1 MPCGYPQDT
10 RKIREECRIKPNL
23 ARNIRKTF
31 GFETAHRLLL
41 RAIVASSWVKFAPL
55 VLLLSVPILAQNPLP
70 PLKDGTVITD
80 KGSYRHDG
88 LLHIDGH
95 VKIQGINLD
104 LRGPITVA
112 AGADLELENVR
123 IEVSDPPD
131 SANGA
136 SGLRCEGPARITIR
150 HSKMTAIG
158 SAHPIWSLQGNLT
171 VDDFQ
176 TVNSEFHLDHV
187 QARLT
192 DFSIFE
198 LEVSHSSAV
207 VGKHLRLVFLS
218 THTGDD
224 ERLDFSDIP
233 ADQPFSRKLRM
244 GSLAEADLA
253 DTSAQLFL
261 LYVHGKTHVTLNRI
275 GRAQL
280 AMFPRCRGSLSLPRG
295 KLGTSA
301 SPVVI
306 PDANASDCPFRFQ
319 LADVNADTWDV
330 YAGGDADLT
339 FKNSVIDELTA
350 NGHAKVSVRDSEVYA
365 DWLSWA
371 GDARLDVEDSTVGA
385 QRLAAQR
392 PDLATSQVRLA
403 DRSQATFNH
412 VKFDCG
418 IVAAGN
424 SRLVIRDPV
433 ISPTYIR
440 QMDAATVSTQ
450 PAVPVE
456 KSGKER

>member
-1 MPCGYPQDT
+1 M
-10 RKIREECRIKPNL
+10 
-23 ARNIRKTF
+23 
-31 GFETAHRLLL
+31 
-41 RAIVASSWVKFAPL
+41 RAIVARSCAQFAL
-55 VLLLSVPILAQNPLP
+55 LVVLLSLPMLGQSPLP
-70 PLKDGTVITD
+70 PLKDGTVISG
-80 KGSYRHDG
+80 KGSYRHHG
-88 LLHIDGH
+88 VLHIDGH
-95 VKIQGINLD
+95 VKLQDIDLD

-112 AGADLELENVR
+112 AGANLEFENVR
-123 IEVSDPPD
+123 INVSDPPH
-131 SANGA
+131 SANGT
-136 SGLRCEGPARITIR
+136 SGFRCDGPATITIR
-150 HSKMTAIG
+150 HSKMAAIG
-158 SAHPIWSLQGNLT
+158 SAHPIWSLQGTVT

-198 LEVSHSSAV
+198 LEVSHASAV
-207 VGKHLRLVFLS
+207 VGKHLQLVFLS

-224 ERLDFSDIP
+224 EHLEFSDIP

-244 GSLAEADLA
+244 GSLAQADLT

-261 LYVHGKTHVTLNRI
+261 LYVHGKTQVTLNRI

-280 AMFPRCRGSLSLPRG
+280 AMFPRCHGSLSLPRG

-301 SPVVI
+301 SPVII
-306 PDANASDCPFRFQ
+306 PDANSSDCPFRLQ
-319 LADVNADTWDV
+319 LAEVNTDTWDV

-339 FKNSVIDELTA
+339 FKDSVIDELTA
-350 NGHAKVSVRDSEVYA
+350 DGHAKVSVRDSDLYA
-365 DWLSWA
+365 DWLSFA

-403 DRSQATFNH
+403 DRSQAAFHH

-424 SRLVIRDPV
+424 STLVVRDALIP
-433 ISPTYIR
+433 PTYIR

-450 PAVPVE
+450 PALQVE
-456 KSGKER
+456 RSGKER

>member
-1 MPCGYPQDT
+1 
-10 RKIREECRIKPNL
+10 
-23 ARNIRKTF
+23 
-31 GFETAHRLLL
+31 L
-41 RAIVASSWVKFAPL
+41 RAIVASSSAQLALL
-55 VLLLSVPILAQNPLP
+55 VLLLSVPVLAQTPLP
-70 PLKDGTVITD
+70 PLKDGTVIND

-88 LLHIDGH
+88 ALHIDGH
-95 VKIQGINLD
+95 VKLQDIDLD

-112 AGADLELENVR
+112 AGANLEFENVR
-123 IEVSDPPD
+123 INVSDPPH
-131 SANGA
+131 SANGT
-136 SGLRCEGPARITIR
+136 SGLRCEGPATITIR
-150 HSKMTAIG
+150 HSKMAAIG
-158 SAHPIWSLQGNLT
+158 SAHPIWSLKGTVT

-198 LEVSHSSAV
+198 LEVSHVSAV

-224 ERLDFSDIP
+224 ERLEFSDIP

-244 GSLAEADLA
+244 GSLAQADLT

-261 LYVHGKTHVTLNRI
+261 LYVHGKTQVILNRI
-275 GRAQL
+275 ARAQL
-280 AMFPRCRGSLSLPRG
+280 AIFPRCRGTLSLPRG
-295 KLGTSA
+295 QLGTSA
-301 SPVVI
+301 SPVII
-306 PDANASDCPFRFQ
+306 PDASAPDCPFRFQ

-350 NGHAKVSVRDSEVYA
+350 DGHAKISVRDSELYA
-365 DWLSWA
+365 DWLSFA
-371 GDARLDVEDSTVGA
+371 GDARLSVEDSTVGA

-392 PDLATSQVRLA
+392 PDLATSQVRLGDHSHA
-403 DRSQATFNH
+403 SFHH

-418 IVAAGN
+418 IVAGGN
-424 SRLVIRDPV
+424 STVIVRDPL

-440 QMDAATVSTQ
+440 QMDAATVSTE
-450 PAVPVE
+450 PALPAE
-456 KSGKER
+456 KSRKER

>member
-1 MPCGYPQDT
+1 
-10 RKIREECRIKPNL
+10 L
-23 ARNIRKTF
+23 
-31 GFETAHRLLL
+31 GFETVDRLLL
-41 RAIVASSWVKFAPL
+41 RAIVASSCAKFAPL
-55 VLLLSVPILAQNPLP
+55 VLLLSLPMLAQNPLP
-70 PLKDGTVITD
+70 PLTDGTVIRA
-80 KGSYRHDG
+80 KGPYRHDG
-88 LLHIDGH
+88 ALRIDGH
-95 VKIQGINLD
+95 VKLQDIDLD
-104 LRGPITVA
+104 LRGSITVA
-112 AGADLELENVR
+112 VGADLEVENVR

-150 HSKMTAIG
+150 HSKMTVG
-158 SAHPIWSLQGNLT
+158 SAHPIWSLQGDLT

-176 TVNSEFHLDHV
+176 TLNSEFHLDRV

-198 LEVSHSSAV
+198 LEVSHSSTV

-218 THTGDD
+218 THTGEN
-224 ERLDFSDIP
+224 ERLNFSDIP

-244 GSLAEADLA
+244 GSLAEADLT

-261 LYVHGKTHVTLNRI
+261 LYVHGKTQVTLNRI

-280 AMFPRCRGSLSLPRG
+280 AMFPRCQGTLSLPRG
-295 KLGTSA
+295 KLGSSA

-306 PDANASDCPFRFQ
+306 PDPNASDCPFRFQ

-330 YAGGDADLT
+330 YAGGDADLI
-339 FKNSVIDELTA
+339 FKDSVIDELTA

-392 PDLATSQVRLA
+392 PDLATSQVRLG
-403 DRSQATFNH
+403 DRSQAKFNR

-418 IVAAGN
+418 IVAAGQ
-424 SRLVIRDPV
+424 SRLVLRDPV
-433 ISPTYIR
+433 VSPKYIR
-440 QMDAATVSTQ
+440 QMDAATVSAQ
-450 PAVPVE
+450 PPLPIE